1 MNQPERLN
9 GNSRRSRWLSRFAL
23 IVLLLAILHLI
34 YLNLATNSPIQQI
47 AVGSL
52 PQLALEQQL
61 SAADETCRAVAGD
74 GNLAIHF
81 DGFDASHFQQGLL
94 MSQFYFRAVYALYPR
109 RVFVGHDDQVINTAT
124 ELAAADALP
133 DDQWLRQHGVGGVL
147 NLRLRADG
155 NVHADS
161 RAIR

>member
-1 MNQPERLN
+1 ATESCIGSNECALAKKLVRKARSYRHSFDSVAATGGSRYHPDVNQPERLN

-23 IVLLLAILHLI
+23 IVLLLAILYLI

-94 MSQFYFRAVYALYPR
+94 MSQFY
-109 RVFVGHDDQVINTAT
+109 
-124 ELAAADALP
+124 
-133 DDQWLRQHGVGGVL
+133 
-147 NLRLRADG
+147 
-155 NVHADS
+155 
-161 RAIR
+161 